1 LDKFGRVTTR
11 KGTKADQTPERKLIY
26 EVFCILFKVKHKRR
40 NCTTTTLLDL
50 SQDVKT
56 CLKNEKLEKR
66 MKDVS
71 ECSATRLFNGIN
83 HIWAEQINLGTEHV
97 TDNDVGEI
105 NDIAASEEA
114 MSSITVPEDCV
125 DTGDPVDD
133 LRDDAKMP
141 KFATLNPWVHGT
153 KLMTEE
159 NYIMVHAAQEE
170 RKNRKRAV
178 GRFIV
183 SRVRDMKL
191 QSQTKVGSEAIAPK
205 PASWSHNIQSFN
217 PKYYK

>member
-1 LDKFGRVTTR
+1 
-11 KGTKADQTPERKLIY
+11 
-26 EVFCILFKVKHKRR
+26 
-40 NCTTTTLLDL
+40 
-50 SQDVKT
+50 
-56 CLKNEKLEKR
+56 
-66 MKDVS
+66 
-71 ECSATRLFNGIN
+71 
-83 HIWAEQINLGTEHV
+83 
-97 TDNDVGEI
+97 
-105 NDIAASEEA
+105 
-114 MSSITVPEDCV
+114 
-125 DTGDPVDD
+125 
-133 LRDDAKMP
+133 MP

-191 QSQTKVGSEAIAPK
+191 QSRTKVGSEAIDPK
-205 PASWSHNIQSFN
+205 PASWSHTIQSFN